1 MFQELVGAPFRLWW
15 CGFVTDVV
23 AALVGSTVSLVVVV
37 MAEVGGVLVGFAV
50 LIQWLTTVPMN
61 LCGRRGVRLQR
72 VG

>member
-1 MFQELVGAPFRLWW
+1 MECFGVPQ
-15 CGFVTDVV
+15 
-23 AALVGSTVSLVVVV
+23 GSTVSLVVVV